1 MLPAMELFG
10 FSITKKTAEEE
21 EKNVKSVIPQNFED
35 GAMEVAPGG
44 SYGTYVD
51 LEGNV
56 KSEDDLV
63 TKYREMALQPECD
76 IAIEDIVNEAIVIDD
91 KSAVELILDDL
102 EQPKVVKN
110 KIREEFENILKL
122 LDFNNQGTDIF
133 RQWYIDGR
141 LYYHIMIDETKPREG
156 IKELRKI
163 DPRKIKKIREKKY
176 EVDPR
181 TRMRIEKGYTEY
193 YTYFPKGIKSGIQ
206 QSAIK
211 ISKDSICHTTSGLM
225 DPANKLVLGYL
236 HKAIKPLNQLRVLE
250 DATVIYRL
258 ARAPE
263 RRIFYIDVGN
273 LPKMKAE
280 QYLHDMMS
288 KHKNKLVYDASTGQ
302 VRDDRK
308 FMTMLED
315 FWLPRREGG
324 KGTEITTLPG
334 GQNLGEMEDV
344 EYFKK
349 SLYRALNVPV
359 SRMETETSFNLGR
372 TSEVT
377 RDEVKFSK
385 FIKKLRARFS
395 HLFDNLLEIQLV
407 LKGVVNRKQWK
418 KLKEEIFFEFAHD
431 SYFSELKET
440 EILRERISL
449 ANDIDPFVGRYFS
462 LKYVRQSIFKMTE
475 EKMDQMDKDIKAEQ
489 EDTDS
494 PMHPDNIIPP
504 DGIPGMSTQ
513 PASAPAPAT
522 PKPKAVPVKKEE
534 PKKAPV
540 KEEIDYS
547 SSTIVSEDRDRLI
560 TNMTI
565 FTDPIKDEDEY

>member
-1 MLPAMELFG
+1 MELFG
-10 FSITKKTAEEE
+10 FSITKKAVEEE

-475 EKMDQMDKDIKAEQ
+475 EKIDQMDKDIKAEQ

-504 DGIPGMSTQ
+504 DGIPGMPQ

-565 FTDPIKDEDEY
+565 FTDPIEDEDEY

>member
-475 EKMDQMDKDIKAEQ
+475 EKIDQMDKDIKAEQ

-504 DGIPGMSTQ
+504 DGI
-513 PASAPAPAT
+513 

-565 FTDPIKDEDEY
+565 FTDPIEDEDEY

>member
-1 MLPAMELFG
+1 MELFG

-280 QYLHDMMS
+280 QYLQDMMS

-475 EKMDQMDKDIKAEQ
+475 EKIDQMDKDIKAEQ

-504 DGIPGMSTQ
+504 DGI
-513 PASAPAPAT
+513 

-565 FTDPIKDEDEY
+565 FTDPIEDEDEY

>member
-504 DGIPGMSTQ
+504 DGIP
-513 PASAPAPAT
+513 
-522 PKPKAVPVKKEE
+522 KPKAVPVKKEE

-565 FTDPIKDEDEY
+565 FTDPIEDEDEY

>member
-1 MLPAMELFG
+1 MELFG
-10 FSITKKTAEEE
+10 FSITKKAVEEE

-475 EKMDQMDKDIKAEQ
+475 EKIDQMDKDIKAEQ

-504 DGIPGMSTQ
+504 DGI
-513 PASAPAPAT
+513 

-565 FTDPIKDEDEY
+565 FTDPIEDEDEY

>member
-1 MLPAMELFG
+1 MELFG
-10 FSITKKTAEEE
+10 FSITKKAAEEE

-565 FTDPIKDEDEY
+565 FTDPIEDEDEY